1 MGAPWDDSERAAV
14 RVHDPVR
21 GPRWDGWDELLRGR
35 TDKQVAAM
43 AGKLGVR
50 YEGRSR
56 AWDARETAT
65 LLALYPPHGP
75 DWDGWAE
82 ALPGRTRDAICV
94 KARRMGVHR
103 RGCGG
108 RWAGW
113 EDVEVCEH
121 FPERGPHWDGWAE
134 VLPTRTRRS
143 IENRARTL
151 GVRHDPVG
159 RPRCDGRT
167 GGWSAAED
175 TLLLRALADAAR
187 STGHTAAEATL
198 RWRELVERGEVDGDG
213 R

>member
-1 MGAPWDDSERAAV
+1 MGAPWDESERAAL
-14 RVHDPVR
+14 REHYPER
-21 GPRWDGWDELLRGR
+21 GPRWDGWDGLLRGR

-43 AGKLGVR
+43 AAKLGVR
-50 YEGRSR
+50 YEGRRR
-56 AWDARETAT
+56 AWEARETAA
-65 LLALYPPHGP
+65 LLAQYPPHRP
-75 DWDGWAE
+75 DGDGLAE

-151 GVRHDPVG
+151 GLRHDPVG

-175 TLLLRALADAAR
+175 ACLLRALADAAR
-187 STGHTAAEATL
+187 STGHTAAEAML